1 MGSLLFISK
10 IYQNKQAAS
19 SREPEKGLDQGL
31 SVIFPSRNL
40 REHWREPNRDF
51 QGL

>member
-1 MGSLLFISK
+1 MLSVFK

-19 SREPEKGLDQGL
+19 SKEPEKGLDQGL

-40 REHWREPNRDF
+40 REHWREPSRDF